1 MNTGNQSPQQ
11 KVSEEE
17 YQAILARAL
26 ARGASGDVGA
36 DSHGATPYR
45 GPVQLAL
52 WRDRERAVP
61 TAIIRSA
68 LFGVVQRGRRPYLED
83 QPIACWK
90 NCEIKYT
97 GGQLDQYDEDVWM
110 QVKHFFRQQ
119 DLSAENGI
127 RFTLRGFLKS
137 METSN
142 GGCSTRALF
151 RSLKRLTAT
160 AVSIRVGS
168 FTYVGSL
175 IDEFVEDE
183 ATGRYVVRINPKLA
197 GLFGTGYT
205 KLEAATRRG
214 LSTQIAQHL
223 YGYVQSHKATRRHPH
238 RISLGRLQAL
248 MGSQTHSRDFR
259 WKVRRAM
266 EELQAAGAVASW
278 RITEGDALEFVRPRG
293 RRVAR

>member
-1 MNTGNQSPQQ
+1 MSTA
-11 KVSEEE
+11 KAERKRVSEEE

-26 ARGASGDVGA
+26 ERGAGGETDEA
-36 DSHGATPYR
+36 PHQ
-45 GPVQLAL
+45 GPVQLAF

-68 LFGVVQRGRRPYLED
+68 LFGVVKRGRRPYVQGHL
-83 QPIACWK
+83 IVCWK
-90 NCEIKYT
+90 NCEIRYT
-97 GGQLDQYDEDVWM
+97 GGRLDQYDEDVWM
-110 QVKHFFRQQ
+110 QVLHFARQQ

-137 METSN
+137 MGTSS

-151 RSLKRLTAT
+151 RSLERMTAT

-205 KLEAATRRG
+205 KLEAETRRR
-214 LSTQIAQHL
+214 LSTQITQHL
-223 YGYVQSHKATRRHPH
+223 YGYIQSHKATQQHPH
-238 RISLGRLQAL
+238 RIGLVRLQEI
-248 MGSQTHSRDFR
+248 MGSETEPKDFR
-259 WKVRRAM
+259 RKVRRAM
-266 EELQAAGAVASW
+266 EELQRAGVVTSW
-278 RITEGDALEFVRPRG
+278 RITAGDALEFVRPRG
-293 RRVAR
+293 RHIAQ